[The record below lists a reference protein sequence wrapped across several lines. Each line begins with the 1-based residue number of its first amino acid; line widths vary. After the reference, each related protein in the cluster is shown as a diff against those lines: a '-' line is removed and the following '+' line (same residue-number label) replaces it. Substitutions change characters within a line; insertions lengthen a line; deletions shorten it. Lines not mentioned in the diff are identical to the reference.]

1 LQSSCSG
8 RLPNPGSGGRNSDT
22 DESQNGNRNAG
33 DETQEQPDSK
43 TTDYTND
50 PGGLEAARELKR
62 LEASIKPFPV
72 DEVTG
77 DPYFDYFNEP
87 FTSSDGLKHYKQG
100 TGIAVQINFDQVD
113 TSSVSPFDFPEVIDA
128 IKAGVPG
135 TKRINSSMSF
145 NTGTLLLGNITLRL
159 QGTLSIGEEE
169 DDDSFSGI
177 LKSLDDVY
185 DFNASNHRG
194 LFAEVLTKVGSII
207 KGRTY
212 PIQIRGSKRIE
223 E

>member
-1 LQSSCSG
+1 
-8 RLPNPGSGGRNSDT
+8 
-22 DESQNGNRNAG
+22 
-33 DETQEQPDSK
+33 
-43 TTDYTND
+43 
-50 PGGLEAARELKR
+50 
-62 LEASIKPFPV
+62 
-72 DEVTG
+72 
-77 DPYFDYFNEP
+77 
-87 FTSSDGLKHYKQG
+87 
-100 TGIAVQINFDQVD
+100 
-113 TSSVSPFDFPEVIDA
+113 
-128 IKAGVPG
+128 
-135 TKRINSSMSF
+135 MSF

-194 LFAEVLTKVGSII
+194 LFAEVLTKMGSII